1 MYKGF
6 KIGSI
11 FLKELQNEIDIDV
24 YYEKEMQRYNQS
36 KDPTMNAFL
45 ATIDSFINE
54 DGSIDASR
62 MQENWFSQVDA
73 DIFISHSHQDEI
85 FAVALAKLIR
95 EETGLTPFVDS
106 CVWGYAN
113 NLLEDIDNRFCCNKH
128 GLDYDLHNAAAS
140 HIYTMLTTALDMM
153 IQKTECFFFL
163 NTPNSIQV
171 GQLNNQETESPWLY
185 HELVMSRLLF
195 NRPDREIDETRV
207 FDAKRK
213 LHPFNYLVTTTHLK
227 RLSYTKFC
235 SWLKEAKDP
244 DKYALDV
251 LYEITKEE
259 PVGIFKR
266 KTGQFIRGSDHGK
279 RKG

>member
-6 KIGSI
+6 KLNSR
-11 FLKELQNEIDIDV
+11 LLEMLEKRYDLEV
-24 YYEKEMQRYNQS
+24 YYSREIQRYE
-36 KDPTMNAFL
+36 DAEDT
-45 ATIDSFINE
+45 TIASFCSAVDSFIKP
-54 DGSIDASR
+54 DGAIDASR
-62 MQENWFSQVDA
+62 MQKDWFPQVKA
-73 DIFISHSHQDEI
+73 DIFISHSHQDDYYAI
-85 FAVALAKLIR
+85 ALAGLIR
-95 EETGLTPFVDS
+95 EKTRLRPFVDS

-113 NLLEDIDNRFCCNKH
+113 ELLEWVDDTYCINEESRTY
-128 GLDYDLHNAAAS
+128 DYASHNAAAS
-140 HIYTMLTTALDMM
+140 HIHTMLTTALDMM

-213 LHPFNYLVTTTHLK
+213 LHPFNYVVTTTHLK

-251 LYEITKEE
+251 LYEVMEK
-259 PVGIFKR
+259 P
-266 KTGQFIRGSDHGK
+266 TGRFIRG
-279 RKG
+279 